1 MKITK
6 ITLGFVA
13 AAFLFSC
20 AGSQNQKGS
29 VSCEEYNY
37 ETAVKDCV
45 SNKQLPKGYFLGEVI
60 PYEAKNKMEE
70 NMLSQFASYNT
81 ALLRGDFDNA
91 CRYQYKDAVKYF
103 RKFYPGE
110 SDDNI
115 MRIFFASVSEEMVQ
129 TINKY
134 RDNGINLDIVV
145 SRILRKVSQGD
156 DVIYVFEIV
165 SNMVGEKLQLHT
177 TPDKTIAVSANGGKN
192 WTFNAVNEDTPNIM
206 RISYTEDIIDKVMG
220 Y

>member
-1 MKITK
+1 
-6 ITLGFVA
+6 
-13 AAFLFSC
+13 
-20 AGSQNQKGS
+20 
-29 VSCEEYNY
+29 
-37 ETAVKDCV
+37 
-45 SNKQLPKGYFLGEVI
+45 
-60 PYEAKNKMEE
+60 
-70 NMLSQFASYNT
+70 
-81 ALLRGDFDNA
+81 
-91 CRYQYKDAVKYF
+91 
-103 RKFYPGE
+103 
-110 SDDNI
+110 
-115 MRIFFASVSEEMVQ
+115 MVQ

>member
-1 MKITK
+1 
-6 ITLGFVA
+6 
-13 AAFLFSC
+13 
-20 AGSQNQKGS
+20 
-29 VSCEEYNY
+29 
-37 ETAVKDCV
+37 
-45 SNKQLPKGYFLGEVI
+45 
-60 PYEAKNKMEE
+60 
-70 NMLSQFASYNT
+70 MLSQFASYNT